1 MVLKLFLTGIN
12 GGIASSIKDKF
23 IGEGYDVVGTSSN
36 LCIPNS
42 LDCDLS
48 SLGGIDSASNFLL
61 KHKPDVLINS
71 AGFNIKQSLS
81 DLSYD
86 ELLSQFHMTQ
96 WSTVS
101 LVKAFTSYTTL
112 HRRYILSIG
121 SIWGHIGCKNRIS
134 YGMQKAS
141 LSSLSRHLCHELATL
156 NILINTIS
164 PGFIQTKLTQ
174 ASLEDPLLQPLF
186 QRIPL
191 HNLGDPSSVAELA
204 YFLCSPSNSY
214 ITGQDLLID
223 GGITVA

>member
-1 MVLKLFLTGIN
+1 MYL
-12 GGIASSIKDKF
+12 SI
-23 IGEGYDVVGTSSN
+23 
-36 LCIPNS
+36 
-42 LDCDLS
+42 
-48 SLGGIDSASNFLL
+48 
-61 KHKPDVLINS
+61 HR
-71 AGFNIKQSLS
+71 FNIKQSLS

-101 LVKAFTSYTTL
+101 LVKAFFSAHDVTSL
-112 HRRYILSIG
+112 VLAQFGVILVV
-121 SIWGHIGCKNRIS
+121 RIS
-134 YGMQKAS
+134 SLWYAKAS
-141 LSSLSRHLCHELATL
+141 LSSLSRHLCHELAPL